1 MAYNELIKNFNIIR
15 EYMRS
20 FYVYGFSS
28 REEYD
33 KKSGRTYDDAKR
45 RIESYL
51 SDYIQYWQN
60 SEGKRVFISV
70 DTRSTV
76 HNPLYQAFKAKSFT
90 DGDITLFFIVFDI
103 LHDTSV
109 KLPFGDIVE
118 IIDRDYLS
126 CFDEPKTFDSSTIRK
141 KLNEFVSIGLLQT
154 EKQGKTIYYSRKD
167 KVSFDNSDVLHF
179 FSEVSPC
186 GVVGSFLLDRCGTD
200 KEILSF
206 KHHYINSAL
215 DNEIVFLLFEAM
227 HNKQEI
233 EISKI
238 TRKGEQRSMK
248 IVPLQIFISVGSG
261 RQYLTAYRRATRRI
275 ISFRTDY
282 ILTVKSYRKADDYDV
297 LREKLKGMQPY
308 MWGVST
314 QGRGERKENVEFTVF
329 FDKDEQHIYKRLLR
343 EKRCGTV
350 EMIDDNHARFYA
362 EVYDTNELLT
372 WIRSFIC
379 RISSVNFSNKEIE
392 TQLKT
397 DIETMY
403 RMYGVKNDIQ

>member
-51 SDYIQYWQN
+51 ADHIQYRQN

-90 DGDITLFFIVFDI
+90 DGDITLYFIVFDI
-103 LHDTSV
+103 LNDTSV
-109 KLPFGDIVE
+109 RLPLGDIVE

-126 CFDEPKTFDSSTIRK
+126 CFDEPKTFDISTIRK
-141 KLNEFVSIGLLQT
+141 KLNEFVSIGLMQT
-154 EKQGKTIYYSRKD
+154 EKQGKTLYYSRK
-167 KVSFDNSDVLHF
+167 NN
-179 FSEVSPC
+179 
-186 GVVGSFLLDRCGTD
+186 
-200 KEILSF
+200 IF

-215 DNEIVFLLFEAM
+215 DSEIVYLLFEAM
-227 HNKQEI
+227 HQKQEI

-238 TRKGEQRSMK
+238 SRKGEQRSMK
-248 IVPLQIFISVGSG
+248 IVPLRIFISVGSG
-261 RQYLTAYRRATRRI
+261 RQYLMAYRRATRRI

-282 ILTVKSYRKADDYDV
+282 ILTVKPYRKADDFDV
-297 LREKLKGMQPY
+297 LREKLNGMQPY

-314 QGRGERKENVEFTVF
+314 QGRGERKETVEFTVF

-350 EMIDDNHARFYA
+350 ELLDEHHARFYA

-379 RISSVNFSNKEIE
+379 RITSVSFSNKEIE
-392 TQLKT
+392 TQLKA
-397 DIETMY
+397 DIDAMY
-403 RMYGVKNDIQ
+403 RIYEVQK

>member
-1 MAYNELIKNFNIIR
+1 MAYNELIKNFNTIR
-15 EYMRS
+15 DYMRN
-20 FYVYGFSS
+20 FYVYGFDS
-28 REEYD
+28 RVGYD
-33 KKSGRTYDDAKR
+33 KKSSRTYDDAKR

-51 SDYIQYWQN
+51 SDYMQYRQDE
-60 SEGKRVFISV
+60 EGKKVFISV

-90 DGDITLFFIVFDI
+90 DGDITLFFIIFDI
-103 LHDTSV
+103 LHDHDVSLTLS
-109 KLPFGDIVE
+109 DMVE

-126 CFDEPKTFDSSTIRK
+126 CFEQPKTFDSSTIRK

-154 EKQGKTIYYSRKD
+154 EKQGKTLYYSRKD
-167 KVSFDNSDVLHF
+167 HAVCVNTDTLHF

-186 GVVGSFLLDRCGTD
+186 GVVGSFLLDRCDAD

-215 DNEIVFLLFEAM
+215 DNEIVYLLFEAM

-248 IVPLQIFISVGSG
+248 IVPLRIFISVGSG
-261 RQYLTAYRRATRRI
+261 RQYLMAYRRATRRI

-282 ILTVKSYRKADDYDV
+282 ILTVKPFRKVDDFDL

-314 QGRGERKENVEFTVF
+314 QGRGERKETVEFTLF
-329 FDKDEQHIYKRLLR
+329 FDKDEQHIYKRLQR

-350 EMIDDNHARFYA
+350 ELLDEHHARFYA
-362 EVYDTNELLT
+362 DVYDTNELLT

-392 TQLKT
+392 TQLKA
-397 DIETMY
+397 DIEAMY
-403 RMYGVKNDIQ
+403 RMYEVQK